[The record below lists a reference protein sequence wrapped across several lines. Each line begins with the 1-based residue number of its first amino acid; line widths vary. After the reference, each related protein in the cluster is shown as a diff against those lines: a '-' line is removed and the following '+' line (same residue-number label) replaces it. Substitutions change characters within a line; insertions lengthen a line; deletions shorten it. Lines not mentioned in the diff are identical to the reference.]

1 VITTAIDTLLD
12 RSIALGYGNA
22 GLAARRRLPDWPVD
36 PPRIDGVAVLV
47 TGAASGL
54 GLASA
59 RGFARLGATVYAL
72 ARDHARA
79 ADAVA
84 QVLEMVPGAD
94 VRPAACDV
102 SNLRVLRAF
111 AQEFAAREP
120 RLDVLVNN
128 AGVMPDDRTTSAD
141 GHELMFATHV
151 LAPLALSTLLADLL
165 SRSAPA
171 RVINVS
177 SGGMYGQ
184 ALPAGD
190 WESEGDEYS
199 PKRFYARTKREEVVI
214 TELLAESL
222 RDRGLVVHGMH
233 PGWADTEGVR
243 RWLPVFRAITR
254 PIIRDPDQG
263 ADTIVWLGAAPE
275 PLTQTGLFW
284 HDRRPR
290 PTHYRLG
297 APPDREED
305 RRRLWE
311 YCESVLAQAGIPPVP
326 VNPAPRSRT

>member
-1 VITTAIDTLLD
+1 MIDELVDTALD
-12 RSIALGYGNA
+12 RSIALGYGTV
-22 GLAARRRLPDWPVD
+22 GLQARRRLHDWPAD
-36 PPRIDGVAVLV
+36 PPRMDGATVLV

-59 RGFARLGATVYAL
+59 RAFERLGATVHAL
-72 ARDHARA
+72 ARNEARA
-79 ADAVA
+79 AASVG
-84 QVLEMVPGAD
+84 LPEG
-94 VRPAACDV
+94 CDV
-102 SNLRVLRAF
+102 SDLAALRTF
-111 AQEFAAREP
+111 AEDFAHRVP

-128 AGVMPDDRTTSAD
+128 AGVMPEDRTLSPD

-151 LAPLALSTLLADLL
+151 LAPLALTTLLAEQLGAG
-165 SRSAPA
+165 APG

-190 WESEGDEYS
+190 WESERVAYS
-199 PKRFYARTKREEVVI
+199 PKRLYARTKREQVVI
-214 TELLAESL
+214 TELLAERL
-222 RDRGLVVHGMH
+222 RGRGVVVHAMH

-243 RWLPVFRAITR
+243 RWMPVFRAISR
-254 PIIRDPDQG
+254 PIIRTPDQG

-275 PLTQTGLFW
+275 PVGQTGLFW

-297 APPDREED
+297 ASPGSEAERQA
-305 RRRLWE
+305 LWR
-311 YCESVLAQAGIPPVP
+311 YCVQALAEVGIDLDGL
-326 VNPAPRSRT
+326 